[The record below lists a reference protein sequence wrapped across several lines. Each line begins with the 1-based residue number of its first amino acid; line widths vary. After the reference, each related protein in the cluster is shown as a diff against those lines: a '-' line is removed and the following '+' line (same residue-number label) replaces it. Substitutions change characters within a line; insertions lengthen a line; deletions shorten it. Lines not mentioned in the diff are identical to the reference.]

1 MVWTCSD
8 WGKILITHEMR
19 TTGQGST
26 AKRSGDTAFQHGD
39 GSAVRGGY
47 GTSSSVDLAR
57 GSLSGSDV
65 ARLPDDNDRQPDN
78 SDRDNSDRD
87 RTAQAAWRIYTLQ
100 TSAYRL
106 GCENRT
112 RT

>member
-1 MVWTCSD
+1 
-8 WGKILITHEMR
+8 MR
-19 TTGQGST
+19 TTGQGSA

-39 GSAVRGGY
+39 GSAVEQDGGSAVVRGGY

-57 GSLSGSDV
+57 GGLSGSDV
-65 ARLPDDNDRQPDN
+65 ARLPDGGDRQPDN